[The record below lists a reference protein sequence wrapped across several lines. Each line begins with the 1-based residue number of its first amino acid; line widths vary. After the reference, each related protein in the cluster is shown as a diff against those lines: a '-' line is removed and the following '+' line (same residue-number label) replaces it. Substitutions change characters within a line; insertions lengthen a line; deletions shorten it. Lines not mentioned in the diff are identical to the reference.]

1 MAMNKAILR
10 WWLIGYATGD
20 STVQVWGLRTS
31 TANPLIAKRLEKIL
45 GRPWRR
51 KAFNDGHHR
60 KPLYLFKISD
70 PQIIRIIEEIRREYR
85 FPRASKAEIKAWLAG
100 YLDADGCLRP
110 TKSWMGG
117 HLFTIDWMLARLII
131 KLCVRVGLKTTVQV
145 SAFRGKQLRK
155 NPIFKI
161 YARPLDDLPS
171 VKIQSF
177 YNGRR

>member
-1 MAMNKAILR
+1 MRTSRLLR

-20 STVQVWGLRTS
+20 STIQVWGLRTS
-31 TANPLIAKRLEKIL
+31 TANPAIAARLEKLL
-45 GRPWRR
+45 GKPWRR

-70 PQIIRIIEEIRREYR
+70 PEIIRIIEEIRREYR

-110 TKSWMGG
+110 TDSWMAGC
-117 HLFTIDWMLARLII
+117 LFTIDWGLARLII
-131 KLCVRVGLKTTVQV
+131 KLCEKIGLKTSV
-145 SAFRGKQLRK
+145 SILAKRGRQLRK
-155 NPIFKI
+155 NPIFRI

-171 VKIQSF
+171 VKIQIIL
-177 YNGRR
+177 